1 MESTETQNG
10 PVEDLTAPPAHLATM
25 EAVSARAEQADE
37 VFVHFF
43 EHSLDL
49 LCVAGWDGYFKR
61 LNPAWTNRL
70 GWTLE
75 ELTAKPFVDF
85 VHPADRAA
93 TGTEID
99 RLRAGATTIRFEN
112 RYRHQDG
119 SYRWLQWNA
128 RSVPRRRLVYA
139 AARDVT
145 RQKWLEQEIVHIAD
159 GEKERLGREL
169 HDGLCQSLAGI
180 AALSATLSKNL
191 AAGAES
197 TASAAAAEITQLL
210 RESIGQAR
218 DLARG
223 LGPIGLNGAS
233 LASAF
238 EALALNTEHVFRVSC
253 TRTCDDPFLDL
264 PDEFKLH
271 LLRIAQEAVH
281 NAVAHGRA
289 DRIAIS
295 LSCRHRKGM
304 LSIRDNGVGI
314 SEAACSTDGVGLH
327 TMASRAHLIGGS
339 LEVRRRTQKGTAVTC
354 AFPLPETPDTGDRP
368 RHVRNDT

>member
-1 MESTETQNG
+1 
-10 PVEDLTAPPAHLATM
+10 L
-25 EAVSARAEQADE
+25 
-37 VFVHFF
+37 
-43 EHSLDL
+43 
-49 LCVAGWDGYFKR
+49 DGYFKR

-75 ELTAKPFVDF
+75 ELTAKPFLDF
-85 VHPADRAA
+85 VHPDDRAA

-99 RLRAGATTIRFEN
+99 RLAAGAATILFEN
-112 RYRHQDG
+112 RYRHHDG
-119 SYRWLQWNA
+119 SYHWLQWNA
-128 RSVPRRRLVYA
+128 RSVPGCRLVYA

-180 AALSATLSKNL
+180 AALSATLSRNL
-191 AAGAES
+191 AASAES
-197 TASAAAAEITQLL
+197 TASASAPEITQLL
-210 RESIGQAR
+210 LESIGQAR

-223 LGPIGLNGAS
+223 LGPIGLNGAG
-233 LASAF
+233 LAGAL
-238 EALALNTEHVFRVSC
+238 EALALNAEHVFRVSC
-253 TRTCDDPFLDL
+253 TLTCDDPFLDL
-264 PDEFKLH
+264 PYEVKLH

-289 DRIAIS
+289 DRIAIG
-295 LSCRHRKGM
+295 LSRKDRKGI

-314 SEAACSTDGVGLH
+314 PEAACNADGVGLH

-339 LEVRRRTQKGTAVTC
+339 LEVRRRTQGGTAATC
-354 AFPLPETPDTGDRP
+354 AFPLPERPDTGDRP
-368 RHVRNDT
+368 HHVRNDT

>member
-99 RLRAGATTIRFEN
+99 RLRAGAATIRFEN

-159 GEKERLGREL
+159 GEKERL
-169 HDGLCQSLAGI
+169 A
-180 AALSATLSKNL
+180 
-191 AAGAES
+191 
-197 TASAAAAEITQLL
+197 
-210 RESIGQAR
+210 
-218 DLARG
+218 
-223 LGPIGLNGAS
+223 
-233 LASAF
+233 
-238 EALALNTEHVFRVSC
+238 
-253 TRTCDDPFLDL
+253 
-264 PDEFKLH
+264 
-271 LLRIAQEAVH
+271 
-281 NAVAHGRA
+281 
-289 DRIAIS
+289 
-295 LSCRHRKGM
+295 
-304 LSIRDNGVGI
+304 
-314 SEAACSTDGVGLH
+314 
-327 TMASRAHLIGGS
+327 
-339 LEVRRRTQKGTAVTC
+339 
-354 AFPLPETPDTGDRP
+354 
-368 RHVRNDT
+368 